1 MANLKVALY
10 SARRYDRKSFEGEQ
24 EHITVAGIEIT
35 YLEPHLNSVTA
46 KLAEGHQAVC
56 LFVNDDAGE
65 ETLKVLHSQ
74 GIKYIAMRCA
84 GYNNVDLKV
93 AKELG
98 ISVVNV
104 PAYSPEA
111 IAEFAVGMLL
121 TIVRKYHKAYNRV
134 REGNFLLDGLMGFNL
149 EGKTIGLIGTG
160 KIGLC
165 TGRILSHGFR
175 AKVIGYDP
183 YPNPTAAAENGIQY
197 VTLEELFKTSDVIS
211 LHCPLTPETKYI
223 VNEEALKTTKPVIVN
238 TSRGALINT
247 SDLIH
252 GLKSGHIAAVGMDVY
267 ERESKYFYRDS
278 SNKIIHDDQLSRLV
292 SFHNV
297 FISGH
302 QAFLTQEALSAIART
317 TVENLRLLEEGAPC
331 PNSTLMFGYGS
342 CLIPVLQYHF
352 KRMIAPNARSAST
365 SRFPTERSRAP
376 SSLGIRSHSPSPT
389 PSDGAQMSTVV
400 VVGVCAMDVKA
411 RSKPMREIITR
422 LVERGRG
429 CIEVK
434 LFGEQVILGEDVEN
448 WPRCDI
454 LISFFSTDFPLSKA
468 VEYVKLR
475 NPVCVNDLQ
484 AQALLWDRRIVV
496 RILDHFSIPTPRR
509 LVASRDGGPKLDPE
523 LLALVESHTGLKLDL
538 EEPAAD
544 VQMREDGEAIIVNGE
559 VMEKPFVEKPVNGED
574 HNVYIYFKGGHGR
587 RLFRKVGN
595 KSSELDPNLSTPR
608 MDGSYVYEEFID
620 VDNAEDIKV
629 YTVGPT
635 YTHAETRKSPVV
647 DGVVRRNTEGK
658 EIRFITH
665 LSDEERSWASKIC
678 EAFGQ
683 RVCGF
688 DVLRCENGAR
698 STVIDVNGW
707 SFVKGNETYYDKA
720 AEILADVCFKYS
732 IKPGR
737 APGASDIMDDG
748 PQWTLKANVTVFRHA
763 DRTPKQKLKFNF
775 PVSEPWTKP
784 FVDLLNGER
793 EEIILRESEQLK
805 KIADAIQQA
814 RDQGASGE
822 DLNKLTQLN
831 NALFS
836 KIDLP
841 GTKAQLKPGFAKGKT
856 TGPRKLEKLQLVF
869 KWGGEFTHAARYQS
883 RDLGESMKKD
893 ITIMNKDVLNN
904 VKIFTSSERRVTA
917 SAEIFAAALFDN
929 SSTANATNSTLSTTT
944 TNPPSTFTTT
954 LTPTKS
960 SHASDS
966 GSVISV
972 KVPAYQLIIRKD
984 LLDDSNAAKDLT
996 DDVKK
1001 RLKFLLRPGESERR
1015 PELTWPKGLKKEPV
1029 EVVREVIELLTKFRE
1044 VMRKNFETMDVEK
1057 IQQRWCCGDEP
1068 WLFRERWEKLFEDF
1082 CNVKQEKFDPSRVSE
1097 LYDTLK
1103 YCALHHRNFLF
1114 AIFDE
1119 NGANELGA
1127 PQNRTLHELYGRAKA
1142 LFDLVAPQEY
1152 GIEPAEKEEIG
1163 VLTSLPLLRN
1173 VVHDLEEARNSGECS
1188 LTLYFTKESHIHTL
1202 VNLVLLSGLPIANP
1216 RIPELDYASH
1226 ITFELYERVGGRGG
1240 RLDKEYSIRLA
1251 LSEGAHSSN
1260 VLDSALDARHSLNVK
1275 QKKKLT
1281 QHLSYNMV
1289 IEKLSKHFHR
1299 VPNDEDVLS
1308 DPNPEAIVVPLV
1320 GVAEV

>member
-1 MANLKVALY
+1 MKSMKVAMY
-10 SARRYDRKSFEGEQ
+10 STRQYDRRSFEGES
-24 EHITVAGIEIT
+24 EHITAAGIEIT
-35 YLEPHLNSVTA
+35 YLEPHLNVVTA

-56 LFVNDDAGE
+56 LFVNDDASE
-65 ETLKVLHSQ
+65 ETLRVLHSQ

-93 AKELG
+93 AEELG

-111 IAEFAVGMLL
+111 GI
-121 TIVRKYHKAYNRV
+121 HKSYNRV

-149 EGKTIGLIGTG
+149 EGKTIGIIGTG
-160 KIGLC
+160 KIGKW
-165 TGRILSHGFR
+165 RILAHGFR

-183 YPNPTAAAENGIQY
+183 YPSPTAAENGIQY
-197 VTLEELFKTSDVIS
+197 VSLDELFKASDIIS
-211 LHCPLTPETKYI
+211 LHCPLTPDTEYI
-223 VNEEALKTTKPVIVN
+223 VNEEALKTTKPVN

-247 SDLIH
+247 ADLIH
-252 GLKSGHIAAVGMDVY
+252 GLKSGHIGAVGMDVY
-267 ERESKYFYRDS
+267 ERESKYFFRDS
-278 SNKIIHDDQLSRLV
+278 SNKIIQDDQLSRLV

-302 QAFLTQEALSAIART
+302 QAFLTKEALSAIARS
-317 TVENLRLLEEGAPC
+317 TVENL
-331 PNSTLMFGYGS
+331 
-342 CLIPVLQYHF
+342 
-352 KRMIAPNARSAST
+352 
-365 SRFPTERSRAP
+365 
-376 SSLGIRSHSPSPT
+376 
-389 PSDGAQMSTVV
+389 
-400 VVGVCAMDVKA
+400 
-411 RSKPMREIITR
+411 
-422 LVERGRG
+422 
-429 CIEVK
+429 
-434 LFGEQVILGEDVEN
+434 
-448 WPRCDI
+448 
-454 LISFFSTDFPLSKA
+454 STDFPLFKA

-475 NPVCVNDLQ
+475 NPVCINDLH
-484 AQALLWDRRIVV
+484 AQALLWDRRVVV

-509 LVASRDGGPKLDPE
+509 LIASRDGGAKLDAD
-523 LLALVESHTGLKLDL
+523 LLALVESHTGLRLNL
-538 EEPAAD
+538 EEPMAD
-544 VQMREDGEAIIVNGE
+544 VRMREDGEAIIVNGQ

-574 HNVYIYFKGGHGR
+574 HNVYIYFKGGQGR

-595 KSSELDPNLSTPR
+595 KSSELDPTLSTPR
-608 MDGSYVYEEFID
+608 MEGSYVYEEFID

-665 LSDEERSWASKIC
+665 LSDEEKSWASKIC

-688 DVLRCENGAR
+688 DVLRCDGGAR
-698 STVIDVNGW
+698 SMVIDVNGW

-737 APGASDIMDDG
+737 APGANDIMDDG

-784 FVDLLNGER
+784 FVDLLNGEK

-805 KIADAIQQA
+805 KIAEAIQQA
-814 RDQGASGE
+814 RDLGASGE

-841 GTKAQLKPGFAKGKT
+841 GTKAQLKPGFTKGKAV
-856 TGPRKLEKLQLVF
+856 GPRKLEKLQLVF

-917 SAEIFAAALFDN
+917 SAEIFAAALLD
-929 SSTANATNSTLSTTT
+929 SSSATNATNSTLSTTT
-944 TNPPSTFTTT
+944 TATTTTINPSSAFTTT

-966 GSVISV
+966 GSIMSV
-972 KVPAYQLIIRKD
+972 KVPTYQLIIRKD

-1044 VMRKNFETMDVEK
+1044 VMRKNFETMDVER

-1103 YCALHHRNFLF
+1103 YCALHHRTFLF

-1119 NGANELGA
+1119 NGGSELGA

-1226 ITFELYERVGGRGG
+1226 ITFELYERVGGRDG

-1281 QHLSYNMV
+1281 QHLPYDMV

-1299 VPNDEDVLS
+1299 VPNDEDMLS

-1320 GVAEV
+1320 GVPEV

>member
-1 MANLKVALY
+1 M
-10 SARRYDRKSFEGEQ
+10 S
-24 EHITVAGIEIT
+24 
-35 YLEPHLNSVTA
+35 
-46 KLAEGHQAVC
+46 
-56 LFVNDDAGE
+56 
-65 ETLKVLHSQ
+65 
-74 GIKYIAMRCA
+74 
-84 GYNNVDLKV
+84 
-93 AKELG
+93 
-98 ISVVNV
+98 
-104 PAYSPEA
+104 
-111 IAEFAVGMLL
+111 
-121 TIVRKYHKAYNRV
+121 
-134 REGNFLLDGLMGFNL
+134 NFQ
-149 EGKTIGLIGTG
+149 
-160 KIGLC
+160 
-165 TGRILSHGFR
+165 R
-175 AKVIGYDP
+175 
-183 YPNPTAAAENGIQY
+183 
-197 VTLEELFKTSDVIS
+197 
-211 LHCPLTPETKYI
+211 
-223 VNEEALKTTKPVIVN
+223 
-238 TSRGALINT
+238 
-247 SDLIH
+247 
-252 GLKSGHIAAVGMDVY
+252 SG
-267 ERESKYFYRDS
+267 
-278 SNKIIHDDQLSRLV
+278 
-292 SFHNV
+292 
-297 FISGH
+297 
-302 QAFLTQEALSAIART
+302 
-317 TVENLRLLEEGAPC
+317 
-331 PNSTLMFGYGS
+331 
-342 CLIPVLQYHF
+342 
-352 KRMIAPNARSAST
+352 ST

-454 LISFFSTDFPLSKA
+454 LISFFSTDFPLFKA
-468 VEYVKLR
+468 VDYVRLR
-475 NPVCVNDLQ
+475 NPVCVNDLH
-484 AQALLWDRRIVV
+484 AQALLWDRRVVV

-509 LVASRDGGPKLDPE
+509 LVASRDGGAKLDPE
-523 LLALVESHTGLKLDL
+523 LMALVESHTGLKLDL
-538 EEPAAD
+538 EEPMAD

-595 KSSELDPNLSTPR
+595 KSSELDPTLSTPR

-658 EIRFITH
+658 EIRFITR

-688 DVLRCENGAR
+688 DVLRCDNGAR
-698 STVIDVNGW
+698 SMVIDVNGW

-805 KIADAIQQA
+805 TIAEAIQQA
-814 RDQGASGE
+814 RDLGATGE

-836 KIDLP
+836 KIDQP
-841 GTKAQLKPGFAKGKT
+841 GTKAQLKPGFTKGKT

-917 SAEIFAAALFDN
+917 SAEIFAAALLD
-929 SSTANATNSTLSTTT
+929 SSAATNTTNSTLSTTT

-972 KVPAYQLIIRKD
+972 KVPTYQLIIRKD

-1103 YCALHHRNFLF
+1103 YCALHHRTFLF

-1119 NGANELGA
+1119 NGGSELGA

-1226 ITFELYERVGGRGG
+1226 IT
-1240 RLDKEYSIRLA
+1240 
-1251 LSEGAHSSN
+1251 
-1260 VLDSALDARHSLNVK
+1260 
-1275 QKKKLT
+1275 
-1281 QHLSYNMV
+1281 
-1289 IEKLSKHFHR
+1289 
-1299 VPNDEDVLS
+1299 
-1308 DPNPEAIVVPLV
+1308 
-1320 GVAEV
+1320 